1 MWEKARSVHRQQLSP
16 SDRKLNAQLFQ
27 KSVELVAEMQKA
39 GATILAGTDSPAPFV
54 FPGSSIHDELQLL
67 VEAGLTPS
75 QALQSATK
83 NPAEFL
89 HTAKD
94 LGTIEKGKFADLLLL
109 DANPLDD
116 IRNSSKIRA
125 VIVRGALLD
134 RAALD
139 NLLAEAKSFAA
150 SH

>member
-1 MWEKARSVHRQQLSP
+1 
-16 SDRKLNAQLFQ
+16 
-27 KSVELVAEMQKA
+27 
-39 GATILAGTDSPAPFV
+39 
-54 FPGSSIHDELQLL
+54 
-67 VEAGLTPS
+67 
-75 QALQSATK
+75 
-83 NPAEFL
+83 
-89 HTAKD
+89 
-94 LGTIEKGKFADLLLL
+94 LLL